1 MIPTILNNGNRIIIH
16 NSMETQ
22 MECLFNAL
30 SYKLQKITN
39 VKTET
44 FKKKLDKWLIGI
56 PDASKIDD
64 YGASVSARTN
74 CIVNQKQSTKT
85 RGK

>member
-1 MIPTILNNGNRIIIH
+1 MAI
-16 NSMETQ
+16 Q

-30 SYKLQKITN
+30 SYKLQTIMN

-56 PDASKIDD
+56 PDASKIND
-64 YGASVSARTN
+64 YGTSVSVKTN
-74 CIVNQKQSTKT
+74 SIVEQKRSRKT
-85 RGK
+85 RGKKM

>member
-1 MIPTILNNGNRIIIH
+1 
-16 NSMETQ
+16 MEIQ

-30 SYKLQKITN
+30 FYKLQKITN

-64 YGASVSARTN
+64 
-74 CIVNQKQSTKT
+74 
-85 RGK
+85 